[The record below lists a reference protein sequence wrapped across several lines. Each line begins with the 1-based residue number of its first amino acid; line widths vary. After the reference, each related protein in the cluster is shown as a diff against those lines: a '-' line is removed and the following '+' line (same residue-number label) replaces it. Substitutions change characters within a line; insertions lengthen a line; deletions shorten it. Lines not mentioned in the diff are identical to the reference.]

1 MQLNLPSDRE
11 IVNAVGRLD
20 QIRGAWAAGTPGI
33 PSDRLERLRQVAK
46 VQSIGAS
53 CRIAGFRVGDD
64 EVASILRGDAIA
76 SEGAAEILGYSRAMD
91 REFPRAGTLVTPQEI
106 RSFHAT
112 VIGNPDLDPAPSG
125 LREEPLH
132 LEAFDAEGRALGR
145 VFQTLPPRLL
155 ADKLDE
161 MCTWLELELRGG
173 EQHPLLVIGSFLL
186 MFVAT
191 SPFPKGNTRAAR
203 SMTIHLLRRAG
214 YAHVPYASFERVLE
228 ESRVELYDAIDAAS
242 TRLWSGNGD
251 LKPWLRF
258 FLNALGRHADRVEA
272 KIDLERRALDLPPLQ
287 RAILETVREHGTVQ
301 ASHLLAS
308 TGTNRNTL
316 KDNLRRLVDR
326 GILERV
332 GQKRGTFYRLPTGE
346 SSANH

>member
-1 MQLNLPSDRE
+1 MRLNLPSDPE

-20 QIRGAWAAGTPGI
+20 QIRGAWAAAGPGL
-33 PSDRLERLRQVAK
+33 PVDRLERLRQVSR
-46 VQSIGAS
+46 VQSIGSS
-53 CRIAGFRVGDD
+53 CRIAGFRVRD
-64 EVASILRGDAIA
+64 EDVAAILRG
-76 SEGAAEILGYSRAMD
+76 EPVGTKEAAEILGYSRAME
-91 REFPRAGTLVTPQEI
+91 REFPRAGALVTPHEV

-112 VIGNPDLDPAPSG
+112 VIGNPDPAPTPSA

-132 LEAFDAEGRALGR
+132 LEAFDAEGHALGR

-161 MCTWLELELRGG
+161 MCTWLELELRGA

-228 ESRVELYDAIDAAS
+228 ESREELYESIDAAS

-258 FLNALGRHADRVEA
+258 FLEALGRHADRVEA

-287 RAILETVREHGTVQ
+287 RVILETVREHGTVQ
-301 ASHLLAS
+301 ASHLLVS

-332 GQKRGTFYRLPTGE
+332 GQKRGTYYRLPTGE
-346 SSANH
+346 SPERH